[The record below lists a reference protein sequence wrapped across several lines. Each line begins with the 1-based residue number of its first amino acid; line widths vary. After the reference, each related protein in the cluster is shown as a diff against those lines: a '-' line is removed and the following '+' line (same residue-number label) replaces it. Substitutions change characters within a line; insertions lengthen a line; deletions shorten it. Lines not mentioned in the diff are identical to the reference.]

1 MKYHILLVD
10 DDQRIRAGLARHID
24 WLGLGYETPVLAAN
38 AAQAW
43 QALRTEK
50 IDVLVTDIRLPGES
64 GLEFC
69 RCLRAQYPEMP
80 IFILSA
86 FSDFDYA
93 QQAIR
98 LGVKRYFTKPTDLQ
112 AFSEAMAAAR
122 DELEQRQRTR
132 ERQSARE
139 KRYTRAYRFLLSR
152 LWADLA
158 GGVIREDADL
168 HAFFEENHIKLPY
181 PMFVLLRVQ
190 SAADAL
196 VAEQSRLR
204 DALEESGCLVHH
216 FSRTG
221 ESICFLVNTPDESTV
236 EYVLEEFLRRISPQT
251 RLSVSNFVPALSRLP
266 ECMEQ
271 LRRAEDG
278 TGQLR
283 RAAALPCAADASAGI
298 KSSLETALMEAVDAV
313 DEAQAERVLDQLYR
327 AYAEL
332 SPDARCDLFVQLLAR
347 LQRHAGRYGID
358 PSQLYSADFSAS
370 RMAQRLAAPAQMD
383 AWLREHVRRILAL
396 HRQNQD
402 AYSAQIINEVRA
414 YIAAHYAEDISLVR
428 VAEVVH
434 LSPYYVSKMFKRVT
448 GEKFIDHLTAVRM
461 ERAMELLALRD
472 SRIYE
477 VAGQVGYKSTKH
489 FSQVFK
495 AHTGKTPLCY
505 KKGVCRGDGGIG

>member
-1 MKYHILLVD
+1 MKYRILLVD

-24 WLGLGYETPVLAAN
+24 WEALGYEPPVLAAD

-43 QALRTEK
+43 QALRTGG

-69 RCLRAQYPEMP
+69 RRLRAQYPEMP
-80 IFILSA
+80 VFLLSA

-112 AFSEAMAAAR
+112 AFSEAMAGVRA
-122 DELEQRQRTR
+122 ELEQRQRTR

-158 GGVIREDADL
+158 GGVIREDAAL
-168 HAFFEENHIKLPY
+168 HAFFEENNIKLPY
-181 PMFVLLRVQ
+181 PLFVLLRVQ
-190 SAADAL
+190 TGPGAL
-196 VAEQSRLR
+196 RDEQSRLR
-204 DALEESGCLVHH
+204 GALEEAGCIVHH
-216 FSRTG
+216 FSRT
-221 ESICFLVNTPDESTV
+221 EDSVCFLVNTPDEDAV
-236 EYVLEEFLRRISPQT
+236 EHILEDFVQRVAPQT
-251 RLSVSNFVPALSRLP
+251 RLSVSGFVSALSQLP
-266 ECMEQ
+266 ECMAQ
-271 LRRAEDG
+271 LRRAEG
-278 TGQLR
+278 ESGQLR
-283 RAAALPCAADASAGI
+283 RAAAGAPPGVPAGI
-298 KSSLETALMEAVDAV
+298 KSGLETALMEAVDAV
-313 DEAQAERVLDQLYR
+313 DEPLAEQLLDQLYR
-327 AYAEL
+327 AYAGL

-347 LQRHAGRYGID
+347 LKRHACRYGID
-358 PSQLYSADFSAS
+358 PSALYDAGFSAS
-370 RMAQRLAAPAQMD
+370 RTAQQLLTPARMD

-402 AYSAQIINEVRA
+402 AYSTQIINEVRA
-414 YIAAHYAEDISLVR
+414 YLAAHYAEDVTL
-428 VAEVVH
+428 AHAAAAVH
-434 LSPYYVSKMFKRVT
+434 LSPYYVSKMFKKVT
-448 GEKFIDHLTAVRM
+448 GERFIDYLTAVRM
-461 ERAMELLALRD
+461 EHAMERLAQRD

-495 AHTGKTPLCY
+495 AHTGKTPLEY
-505 KKGVCRGDGGIG
+505 KKGVCRGNGGME